1 VITTMAN
8 FLEITRSRLRNKI
21 LLHFYTNPNYE
32 LYLREMAV
40 VLDEDPGNLSK
51 EMSKLEKEGIFLSRS
66 RGKQKYFSLNKDY
79 PLYDELKSII
89 FKTIGIKGSIQ
100 KITDEADGIVTAF
113 IYGSYASGE
122 ETSASDIDLCL
133 IIDDNIFDEDIFISR
148 INDLE
153 KSTSREVNYIYYS
166 KDEWIDKI
174 NQKDSFIDSIKK
186 GQKIILKG
194 DEIGL

>member
-1 VITTMAN
+1 MVN

-32 LYLREMAV
+32 LYLREISV

-51 EMSKLEKEGIFLSRS
+51 EMSKLEKEGIFLSRL

-89 FKTIGIKGSIQ
+89 FKTIGIQGSIQ
-100 KITDEADGIVTAF
+100 KIINEADGVVTAF

-122 ETSASDIDLCL
+122 ESSASDVDLCL
-133 IIDDNIFDEDIFISR
+133 IIDDNIFDEDKFISK
-148 INDLE
+148 ISDLE
-153 KSTSREVNYIYYS
+153 KSISREVNYIYYS
-166 KDEWIDKI
+166 EDEWKDKI
-174 NQKDSFIDSIKK
+174 NQKDSFIETIKN

>member
-174 NQKDSFIDSIKK
+174 SQKDSFIDSIKK

>member
-1 VITTMAN
+1 MVN

-32 LYLREMAV
+32 LYLREISV

-51 EMSKLEKEGIFLSRS
+51 EMSKLEKEGIFLSRL

-89 FKTIGIKGSIQ
+89 FKTIGIQGSIQ
-100 KITDEADGIVTAF
+100 KIINEADGVVTAF

-122 ETSASDIDLCL
+122 ESSASDVDLCL
-133 IIDDNIFDEDIFISR
+133 IIDDNIFDEDKFISK
-148 INDLE
+148 ISNLE
-153 KSTSREVNYIYYS
+153 KSISREVNYIYYS
-166 KDEWIDKI
+166 EDEWKDKI
-174 NQKDSFIDSIKK
+174 NQKDSFIETIKN

>member
-1 VITTMAN
+1 MVN

-21 LLHFYTNPNYE
+21 LLHFYTNPKDE
-32 LYLREMAV
+32 LYLREISV

-100 KITDEADGIVTAF
+100 KITNEADGILAAF

-122 ETSASDIDLCL
+122 EASASDVDLCL
-133 IIDDNIFDEDIFISR
+133 IIDDNIFDEDKFISR

-166 KDEWIDKI
+166 KDEWKDKI
-174 NQKDSFIDSIKK
+174 SQKDSFIDSIKK

>member
-1 VITTMAN
+1 MAN

-100 KITDEADGIVTAF
+100 KITNEADGIVTAF

-174 NQKDSFIDSIKK
+174 SQKDSFIDSIKK

>member
-1 VITTMAN
+1 MTN

-21 LLHFYTNPNYE
+21 LLHFYTNPNHE
-32 LYLREMAV
+32 LYLREISV
-40 VLDEDPGNLSK
+40 VLNEDPGNLSK

-66 RGKQKYFSLNKDY
+66 SGKQKYFSLNKDY

-100 KITDEADGIVTAF
+100 KIINEADGIVTAF

-133 IIDDNIFDEDIFISR
+133 IIDDHIFDEDKFISR

-174 NQKDSFIDSIKK
+174 SQKDSFIDSIKK